1 MSCTL
6 QSQKVQ
12 LCGQMFQQNQ
22 NRIKFY
28 VNKFV
33 RSPDEAEG
41 KRNEGGQSRDTPPIK
56 GHQLRDE
63 LQQVFWL
70 TGGQLLLTQL

>member
-1 MSCTL
+1 ML
-6 QSQKVQ
+6 
-12 LCGQMFQQNQ
+12 
-22 NRIKFY
+22 
-28 VNKFV
+28 NKFV